1 MKTAKEVRVPLTKA
15 RVLEAAVLLADAEGV
30 ASLSM
35 RRLAKALEVEAMSL
49 YHHVAD
55 KDEVLDGMVDL
66 VFAEIG
72 LPSAKT
78 DWRMAMRDRAVS
90 VRDALLRHRW
100 AVGLVESRKTP
111 GLATLRHHDAV
122 LGSLRR
128 GGFTVAG
135 AAHAFSLLDSY
146 IFGFVLQELN
156 LPFGTP
162 DELEQVGAAILGTMP
177 TGDYPHLT
185 ELMTEHALK
194 PGYRYADEFGFGL
207 GLILAGLEELRDKQ
221 V

>member
-1 MKTAKEVRVPLTKA
+1 MTIPKEVRLPLTKD
-15 RVLEAAVLLADAEGV
+15 RVLQAAVVLADAEGV

-35 RRLAKALEVEAMSL
+35 RRLAKTLEVEAMSL

-55 KDEVLDGMVDL
+55 KDEVLDGMVDI
-66 VFAEIG
+66 VFGEIE
-72 LPSAKT
+72 LPSAET
-78 DWRMAMRDRAVS
+78 DWRMAMRTRADL
-90 VRDALLRHRW
+90 VRGVLLRHRW
-100 AVGLVESRKTP
+100 AVGLVESRRNP
-111 GLATLRHHDAV
+111 GPATLRHHDAV
-122 LGSLRR
+122 LGCLRR

-156 LPFGTP
+156 LPFSTP

-177 TGDYPHLT
+177 ENGYPHLT
-185 ELMTEHALK
+185 ELMTEHALR

-207 GLILAGLEELRDKQ
+207 GLILAGLERFRDTRA
-221 V
+221 